1 MGITSKLKE
10 EIADIKSAI
19 DDLPDS
25 HYKWGA
31 DPSTQR
37 EIHIDWSVVYRIG
50 ALITGSLAFIA
61 SWVYAA
67 ISWGF
72 LLGVGLGWVPAIFIG
87 IIAGFIW
94 PLIVLALVLIIGVI
108 AFSLYKP

>member
-1 MGITSKLKE
+1 MGIASKLKE
-10 EIADIKSAI
+10 EISDIKSAI
-19 DDLPDS
+19 DDLPNT
-25 HYKWGA
+25 HYKWVVG
-31 DPSTQR
+31 PTKKR
-37 EIHIDWSVVYRIG
+37 EIHIDWGVVYRIG
-50 ALITGSLAFIA
+50 AFITGGLAFIA
-61 SWVYAA
+61 SWAYAA

-94 PLIVLALVLIIGVI
+94 PLIALVLVLIIGVI